1 MRASAL
7 APIELP
13 PRILLDASS
22 GYGYIWRFRGAAGGI
37 DMSKTSEKPTL
48 RASGPM
54 TAMGIGFLAVGVSG
68 QPAFVYVG
76 MGLLIPGVVLLAGQ
90 YWSKRRQA

>member
-1 MRASAL
+1 
-7 APIELP
+7 
-13 PRILLDASS
+13 
-22 GYGYIWRFRGAAGGI
+22 
-37 DMSKTSEKPTL
+37 MSKTSEKPTL

-54 TAMGIGFLAVGVSG
+54 TAMGIGFLAVGASG